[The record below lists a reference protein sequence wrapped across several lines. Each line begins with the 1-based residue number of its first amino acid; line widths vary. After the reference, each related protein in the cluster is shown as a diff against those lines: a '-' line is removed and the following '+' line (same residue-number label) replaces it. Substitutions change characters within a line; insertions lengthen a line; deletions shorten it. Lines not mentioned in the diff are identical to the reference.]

1 MTSQSCQTYPPSGLN
16 IWQEFFMIKSLGLV
30 LIVTL
35 LTVRPAFAQDA
46 NRAEQTA
53 ETQPVNTSEPQVRQ
67 SDLRPSPVQ
76 PDTPTEKQSSS
87 TRHKKRNVILA
98 VVVAVA
104 VGVAIAAHNGLYGSS
119 KGY

>member
-1 MTSQSCQTYPPSGLN
+1 
-16 IWQEFFMIKSLGLV
+16 MIKSLGLV

-35 LTVRPAFAQDA
+35 LAISPAFAQDA
-46 NRAEQTA
+46 NLTPQTA
-53 ETQPVNTSEPQVRQ
+53 ETQPANTSEPQVRPA
-67 SDLRPSPVQ
+67 DLRPSPGQ
-76 PDTPTEKQSSS
+76 PDSSTEKQSST

-104 VGVAIAAHNGLYGSS
+104 VGVAVAAHNGLYGSS

>member
-1 MTSQSCQTYPPSGLN
+1 
-16 IWQEFFMIKSLGLV
+16 MIKSLGLV

-35 LTVRPAFAQDA
+35 LAVSPAFAQDA
-46 NRAEQTA
+46 NRAPQTT
-53 ETQPVNTSEPQVRQ
+53 ETQPANTSEPEVRQ
-67 SDLRPSPVQ
+67 SDLRPSPGE
-76 PDTPTEKQSSS
+76 PDTSTEKQSSA

-104 VGVAIAAHNGLYGSS
+104 VGVAVAAHNGLYGSS

>member
-1 MTSQSCQTYPPSGLN
+1 
-16 IWQEFFMIKSLGLV
+16 MIKSLSLV

-35 LTVRPAFAQDA
+35 LAVSPAFAQDA
-46 NRAEQTA
+46 NRAQQTA
-53 ETQPVNTSEPQVRQ
+53 ETQPATTSEPQVRQ
-67 SDLRPSPVQ
+67 SDLRPSPGQ
-76 PDTPTEKQSSS
+76 PDTSTEKQSST

-104 VGVAIAAHNGLYGSS
+104 VGVAVAAHNGLYGSS

>member
-1 MTSQSCQTYPPSGLN
+1 
-16 IWQEFFMIKSLGLV
+16 MIKSSSLV

-35 LTVRPAFAQDA
+35 LAVSPAFAQDA
-46 NRAEQTA
+46 NRAQQTA
-53 ETQPVNTSEPQVRQ
+53 ETQPATSESQVQQ
-67 SDLRPSPVQ
+67 SELRPSPGQ
-76 PDTPTEKQSSS
+76 PDTSTEKQSST

-104 VGVAIAAHNGLYGSS
+104 VGVAVAAHNGLYGSS